1 LALRTR
7 SPAFDTGFHV
17 LRWPLQSGHVGSSA
31 LFVSREKGRGRAAF
45 PRLRVS
51 TLVAASRKRQA
62 RNAGDPH
69 KLSVKRPETRNAG
82 LEITRTKPSQRS
94 GRSKPRGVNLNSA
107 TYSRSRT
114 SITRIRGFQF
124 HSDTSQGSARA
135 SLRFGASL
143 HPGFRRVARIR
154 GLASSR
160 QPAKV
165 KPSASGARGS
175 ATAVDPRSLAGLRIL
190 RLHPPLGHITHSSPP
205 HTSAGQQLV

>member
-1 LALRTR
+1 M
-7 SPAFDTGFHV
+7 F

-51 TLVAASRKRQA
+51 TFVAASRKRQA

-69 KLSVKRPETRNAG
+69 KVQREASGDAERWVRDHANQ
-82 LEITRTKPSQRS
+82 PSPRS
-94 GRSKPRGVNLNSA
+94 GRSKPRGVNLSSA
-107 TYSRSRT
+107 MYSRSRT

-124 HSDTSQGSARA
+124 TPTLPRVPLAPRCASALL
-135 SLRFGASL
+135 STL
-143 HPGFRRVARIR
+143 GFRRVARIR

-175 ATAVDPRSLAGLRIL
+175 RNCR
-190 RLHPPLGHITHSSPP
+190 
-205 HTSAGQQLV
+205 